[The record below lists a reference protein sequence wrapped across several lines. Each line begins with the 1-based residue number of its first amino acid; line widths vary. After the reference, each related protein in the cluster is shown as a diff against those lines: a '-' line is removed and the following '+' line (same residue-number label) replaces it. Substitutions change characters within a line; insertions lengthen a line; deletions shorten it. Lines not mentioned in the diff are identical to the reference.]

1 MIYPLSS
8 RICPEEDKCFTCQT
22 TAKGNCKSTGINY
35 EVLCDQTECE
45 FIYHGQS
52 SKNGYTRGNEHFDD
66 LTHKRDKSVM
76 WKHCCDKHQRRTQK
90 FKMKITGTIRNDP
103 TKRQITEAIHINNTD
118 PLKLMNEKTEWNYVK
133 LPRVQ
138 IA

>member
-1 MIYPLSS
+1 MNDPLYL
-8 RICPEEDKCFTCQT
+8 RLCPEEDKCFVCQT
-22 TAKGNCKSTGINY
+22 TAKGNCKSTSINY
-35 EVLCDQTECE
+35 EVLCDHTECE

-66 LTHKRDKSVM
+66 LIHKRDKSTM

-90 FKMKITGTIRNDP
+90 FKMKVAGTIRNDP

-118 PLKLMNEKTEWNYVK
+118 PLKLMNERTEWNYVK